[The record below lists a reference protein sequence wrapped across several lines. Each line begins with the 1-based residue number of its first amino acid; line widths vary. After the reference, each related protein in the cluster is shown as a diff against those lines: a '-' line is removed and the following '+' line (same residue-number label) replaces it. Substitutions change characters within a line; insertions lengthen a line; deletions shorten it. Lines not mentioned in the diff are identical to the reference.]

1 MGLCCARNGISFQIE
16 QIRRANRLW
25 ASDSL
30 FLREYLLIPVPDS
43 KTATPVSPP
52 PDVAKSPPA
61 TKQEDDSEDENLS
74 RFLGKIDASIAS
86 TKEEVRKVQGNSE

>member
-1 MGLCCARNGISFQIE
+1 MVLKPKIFQIE

-43 KTATPVSPP
+43 KAVTPVSPP
-52 PDVAKSPPA
+52 SDATRSPPP
-61 TKQEDDSEDENLS
+61 KPNEDDSEDENLS

-86 TKEEVRKVQGNSE
+86 TKKEVRKVQGNSE

>member
-1 MGLCCARNGISFQIE
+1 M
-16 QIRRANRLW
+16 
-25 ASDSL
+25 
-30 FLREYLLIPVPDS
+30 PDS

-52 PDVAKSPPA
+52 PDVVKSPPATA